1 MDMDKHTYSS
11 LYARL
16 TYIQVSGKL
25 RNDTINDIHCLQ
37 TDLHVAAVDVSR
49 LCSKR
54 QQYPAGQLITNSSTR
69 TCAPRT
75 WRGPMAPAVQM
86 ARAPAVGQLNMDM
99 NMNMLLLCS
108 TNNCEQTKFQ
118 LQTFIGIVC
127 CFSTATG
134 KEKTDIRREGL
145 SRPGK
150 LVLHQPFTR
159 FAWGQA
165 VTTVIKVGVSQF
177 ERRYM

>member
-16 TYIQVSGKL
+16 TYIQVSGNL

-75 WRGPMAPAVQM
+75 WRGAIGHLSYGHGAGSANG
-86 ARAPAVGQLNMDM
+86 ARACGWLAKYGHEHEHVAIMQY
-99 NMNMLLLCS
+99 
-108 TNNCEQTKFQ
+108 K
-118 LQTFIGIVC
+118 
-127 CFSTATG
+127 
-134 KEKTDIRREGL
+134 
-145 SRPGK
+145 
-150 LVLHQPFTR
+150 
-159 FAWGQA
+159 
-165 VTTVIKVGVSQF
+165 
-177 ERRYM
+177 

>member
-75 WRGPMAPAVQM
+75 WRGAMAPAVQM
-86 ARAPAVGQLNMDM
+86 AHAPAV
-99 NMNMLLLCS
+99 S
-108 TNNCEQTKFQ
+108 
-118 LQTFIGIVC
+118 
-127 CFSTATG
+127 
-134 KEKTDIRREGL
+134 
-145 SRPGK
+145 
-150 LVLHQPFTR
+150 
-159 FAWGQA
+159 
-165 VTTVIKVGVSQF
+165 
-177 ERRYM
+177 

>member
-1 MDMDKHTYSS
+1 MCHTCCTFWLTVLRPDLQTRSYKTFFTHTHTRLTTQNLVEKFNFRGYTMDMDKYTYSS

-75 WRGPMAPAVQM
+75 WRGAIGHLPHGHGAGSANG
-86 ARAPAVGQLNMDM
+86 ARACGWLAEYGHD
-99 NMNMLLLCS
+99 MNMLLLCS
-108 TNNCEQTKFQ
+108 TNNCEQTKF
-118 LQTFIGIVC
+118 
-127 CFSTATG
+127 
-134 KEKTDIRREGL
+134 
-145 SRPGK
+145 
-150 LVLHQPFTR
+150 
-159 FAWGQA
+159 
-165 VTTVIKVGVSQF
+165 
-177 ERRYM
+177 